1 MKPHRS
7 RTQIFRHLSTSQYD
21 ISMKST
27 LIAIVV
33 SAAAAMGTAQEQGQ
47 SAPSIS
53 PTPMPNIG
61 THPQQ
66 EMTDESIHPAMHVA
80 QGGQQGPPPG
90 EGPESEFMHA
100 AGGYGGGYTPYAY
113 GLGNY
118 ANNFGLARKQFGVG
132 SNNVV
137 GHIMELELETL
148 QTLVPLAVA
157 LDSGYG
163 TLYKHNTHAFGAKN
177 VIGNNNYYNAY
188 AAAPYGGYG
197 GYGGYF

>member
-1 MKPHRS
+1 
-7 RTQIFRHLSTSQYD
+7 
-21 ISMKST
+21 MKST

-137 GHIMELELETL
+137 GTYYGAGIGNFANAG
-148 QTLVPLAVA
+148 PY
-157 LDSGYG
+157 SGYG